1 MPSVKDAL
9 KAVFQRN
16 SSKIQDLA
24 KELNREQKMIN
35 DLQRD
40 KAYLDVEID
49 KGESGN
55 EVSAEL
61 AEKNSN
67 NIQRQINDR
76 FKAANDIINKVERL
90 GGNEQARAMRHL
102 LNQQGNGKNVEGF
115 KAQARGVR

>member
-9 KAVFQRN
+9 KAVFQKN

-49 KGESGN
+49 KGEYGDG
-55 EVSAEL
+55 ESAKL
-61 AEKNSN
+61 AQKNVD
-67 NIQRQINDR
+67 NIQKQIDDK

-90 GGNEQARAMRHL
+90 GGKEQARAMRHL
-102 LNQQGNGKNVEGF
+102 LNQQGNEKNVEGF